1 MGFRLAN
8 IGGRA
13 ALVAGEAY
21 FDLEAASGGELG
33 PDPMAALSDL
43 SKLSDAAAALDRS
56 QPTGPLAGAA
66 LGPPVPRPSKVF
78 GVGLNYRTHA
88 VEAGLPIPDSPLVF
102 TKFPSCLAG
111 PTAAV
116 KMRSGHCDYEVEL
129 VVVIGPGGRDIAAA
143 DAWDHVAGLT
153 AGQDISD
160 RALQFESDPP
170 QFSLGK
176 SYDTFGPTGP
186 VLVSPDAL
194 DDPNDLRL
202 STRVNGEVRQDDT
215 TANMIFDV
223 ASLIAYL
230 SGVATLATGDLIFT
244 GTPHGVGGP
253 QGKYLADGDVISTT
267 IEGIGDMANRCVMVG
282 GG

>member
-13 ALVAGEAY
+13 ALTAGEAY
-21 FDLEAASGGELG
+21 FDLEGASGGELG
-33 PDPMAALSDL
+33 PDPMAALSDPARL
-43 SKLSDAAAALDRS
+43 SAIAAALDES
-56 QPTGPLAGAA
+56 QATGPLAGVV

-88 VEAGLPIPDSPLVF
+88 LEAGHPIPDNPLVF
-102 TKFPSCLAG
+102 TKFPSCLVG
-111 PTAAV
+111 PTADV
-116 KMRSGHCDYEVEL
+116 EMRSGHCDYEVEL

-176 SYDTFGPTGP
+176 SYDTFGPIGP

-194 DDPNDLRL
+194 ADPNDLRL
-202 STRVNGEVRQDDT
+202 STHINGEIRQDDT
-215 TANMIFDV
+215 TANMIFTV
-223 ASLIAYL
+223 AEMVAYL

-253 QGKYLADGDVISTT
+253 QGQYLADGDVISTS
-267 IEGIGDMANRCVMVG
+267 IEGIGDMTNRCVMAG
-282 GG
+282 GA

>member
-13 ALVAGEAY
+13 ALTAGEAY
-21 FDLEAASGGELG
+21 WDLEAVSGGELG
-33 PDPMAALSDL
+33 PDPMAALSE
-43 SKLSDAAAALDRS
+43 SAKLSALSAALDES
-56 QPTGPLAGAA
+56 QATGPLAGAV
-66 LGPPVPRPSKVF
+66 LGPPAPRPSKVF

-88 VEAGLPIPDSPLVF
+88 VEAGHPIPDNPLVF
-102 TKFPSCLAG
+102 TKFPSCLVG
-111 PTAAV
+111 PTAEV
-116 KMRSGHCDYEVEL
+116 ELRSGHCDYEVEL
-129 VVVIGPGGRDIAAA
+129 VVVIGAGGRDIAAA

-186 VLVSPDAL
+186 VLVSPDSF

-230 SGVATLATGDLIFT
+230 SGVATLAAGDLIFT

-253 QGKYLADGDVISTT
+253 QGVYLADGDVISTS
-267 IEGIGDMANRCVMVG
+267 IEGIGDMANRCVMAG
-282 GG
+282 GA

>member
-13 ALVAGEAY
+13 ALTAGEAY
-21 FDLEAASGGELG
+21 WDLEATSGGELG
-33 PDPMAALSDL
+33 PDPMAALAEPA
-43 SKLSDAAAALDRS
+43 KLSALSAALDQS
-56 QPTGPLAGAA
+56 QATGELAGAV

-88 VEAGLPIPDSPLVF
+88 VEAGHPIPDNPLVF
-102 TKFPSCLAG
+102 TKFPSCLVG
-111 PTAAV
+111 PTADV
-116 KMRSGHCDYEVEL
+116 EMRSGHCDYEVEL
-129 VVVIGPGGRDIAAA
+129 VVVIGVGGRDIAAA

-186 VLVSPDAL
+186 VLVSPDSFAN
-194 DDPNDLRL
+194 PNDLRL

-223 ASLIAYL
+223 ASIIAYL
-230 SGVATLATGDLIFT
+230 SGVATLAAGDLIFT

-253 QGKYLADGDVISTT
+253 QGKYLADGDVISTS
-267 IEGIGDMANRCVMVG
+267 IEGIGNMANRCVMSG
-282 GG
+282 GA

>member
-8 IGGRA
+8 IDGRA
-13 ALVAGEAY
+13 ALTAGEAY
-21 FDLEAASGGELG
+21 FDLESASGGDLG

-43 SKLSDAAAALDRS
+43 PKLSAVAAALDES
-56 QPTGPLAGAA
+56 QPTGPLAGAV

-78 GVGLNYRTHA
+78 GVGLNYSTHA
-88 VEAGLPIPDSPLVF
+88 VEAGLPIPVSPMVF
-102 TKFPSCLAG
+102 TKFPSCLVG
-111 PTAAV
+111 PTADV
-116 KMRSGHCDYEVEL
+116 EMRSGYCDYEVEL
-129 VVVIGPGGRDIAAA
+129 VAVIGPGGRDIAAA

-186 VLVSPDAL
+186 VLASPDVL

-223 ASLIAYL
+223 AALVAYL

-253 QGKYLADGDVISTT
+253 QGNYLVDGDVISTF
-267 IEGIGDMANRCVMVG
+267 IEGIGTMANRCVMAG
-282 GG
+282 GA

>member
-1 MGFRLAN
+1 MGYRLAN

-13 ALVAGEAY
+13 ALTAGESY
-21 FDLEAASGGELG
+21 WDLEAVSGGELG
-33 PDPMAALSDL
+33 PDPMAALSEPA
-43 SKLSDAAAALDRS
+43 KLSALSAALDES
-56 QPTGPLAGAA
+56 QATGPLAGAV
-66 LGPPVPRPSKVF
+66 LGPPVPRPQKVF

-88 VEAGLPIPDSPLVF
+88 VEAGHPIPDNPLVF
-102 TKFPSCLAG
+102 TKFPSCLVG
-111 PTAAV
+111 PTAEV
-116 KMRSGHCDYEVEL
+116 ELRSGHCDYEVEL
-129 VVVIGPGGRDIAAA
+129 VVVIGSGGRDIAAA

-186 VLVSPDAL
+186 VLVSPDSF
-194 DDPNDLRL
+194 DDPDDLRL
-202 STRVNGEVRQDDT
+202 STRINGEVRQDDT

-253 QGKYLADGDVISTT
+253 QGLYLADGDVISTS
-267 IEGIGDMANRCVMVG
+267 IEGIGAMANRCTMAG
-282 GG
+282 GA